1 MKTVA
6 LLIASSFTFAAAPA
20 YAGPCSQE
28 IDVVTQLVSGGGS
41 ASSLGTAASAVLAS
55 GAEEAAPATD
65 PKALFAWQ
73 EAKKADAAGDEPT
86 CMEYITQAKKLL
98 GLIN

>member
-1 MKTVA
+1 MKTAA

-20 YAGPCSQE
+20 YAGPCSKE
-28 IDVVTQLVSGGGS
+28 IEIVTQLMSGGGS
-41 ASSLGTAASAVLAS
+41 ASTLGTAASAVLSS

-65 PKALFAWQ
+65 PKALFALQ

-86 CMEYITQAKKLL
+86 CMEYITQAKELL
-98 GLIN
+98 GVIK